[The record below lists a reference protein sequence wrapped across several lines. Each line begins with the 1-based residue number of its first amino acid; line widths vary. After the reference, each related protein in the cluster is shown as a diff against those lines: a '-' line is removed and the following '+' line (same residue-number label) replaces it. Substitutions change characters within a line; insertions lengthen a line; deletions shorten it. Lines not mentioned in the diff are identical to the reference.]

1 MSGGEAE
8 GINIKRISV
17 CFLVC
22 AGFLL
27 LLTGC
32 GGVKVGESKEEIE
45 YNYDDNEAPNLSLD
59 KPKDTK
65 TVDVDYKSNIED
77 VDVDIQKIHF
87 SEGKIGLSIS
97 FKNTSEDE
105 AYLVSPATFVLR
117 VNSAKT
123 LGSSELVFVDYNSD
137 DITMDAK
144 DDTFKSISY
153 WSLGD
158 VDYEKIK
165 EIELQVQLSKGVDP
179 SNRSLVRFNRTI
191 NF

>member
-1 MSGGEAE
+1 LSGGEAE

>member
-1 MSGGEAE
+1 M
-8 GINIKRISV
+8 
-17 CFLVC
+17 VC
-22 AGFLL
+22 ASFLL

-32 GGVKVGESKEEIE
+32 GGVQVGESKEEIE
-45 YNYDDNEAPNLSLD
+45 YNYDSNEAPNLSLD

-65 TVDVDYKSNIED
+65 TVDVDYKSNIEG

-105 AYLVSPATFVLR
+105 TYLVSPATFVLR